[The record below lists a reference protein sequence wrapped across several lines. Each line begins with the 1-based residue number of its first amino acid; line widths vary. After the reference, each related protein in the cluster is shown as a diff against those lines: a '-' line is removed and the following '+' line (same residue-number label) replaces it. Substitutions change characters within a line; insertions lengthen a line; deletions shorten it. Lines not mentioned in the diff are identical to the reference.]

1 MISLMIINITLI
13 VLIIFLWILI
23 CCRCWKF
30 LSDFHH
36 KHYSYFDFLFLV
48 LYFTEQ
54 FLFLS
59 LYNLYT
65 PYRELWIGMIVLF
78 TTTTA
83 SLDKFMMNSR
93 QRKSSKTI
101 RDSMEE
107 RRDLLSVIDNQK
119 EELNFLKKE
128 NKSLFDFIKERL
140 QKKS

>member
-1 MISLMIINITLI
+1 
-13 VLIIFLWILI
+13 
-23 CCRCWKF
+23 
-30 LSDFHH
+30 
-36 KHYSYFDFLFLV
+36 
-48 LYFTEQ
+48 
-54 FLFLS
+54 
-59 LYNLYT
+59 
-65 PYRELWIGMIVLF
+65 MIVLF